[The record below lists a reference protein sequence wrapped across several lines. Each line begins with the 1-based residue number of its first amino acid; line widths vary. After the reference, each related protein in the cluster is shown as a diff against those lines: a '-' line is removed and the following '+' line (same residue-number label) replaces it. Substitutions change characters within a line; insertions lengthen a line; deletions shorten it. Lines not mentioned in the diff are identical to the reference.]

1 MKRSQNL
8 ILMLLL
14 MTLIACG
21 KSPET
26 ARKELGQM
34 NIDYTEESFKTYV
47 ERGDKV
53 VVDLF
58 LTAGMNPMPIL
69 TDFGSDMRE
78 EIVNLLLSRVA
89 DVNAKDENGW
99 TALMSVSMWG
109 NPTIVKLLI
118 KKGADV
124 NAKTKKGRTPL
135 IWAVNG
141 ITSAVR
147 GNSAN
152 SAIVKLL
159 LENGADVNAK
169 DDSGMMSLFY
179 AVKGKRNPDIV
190 KLLLENGADVNA
202 KERGRGTTVLMQAV
216 DEGHLETIKILLE
229 KGADMSIKDNEGH
242 SVFDYTHDPKVL
254 EMLNNTSQ
262 KKG

>member
-1 MKRSQNL
+1 MKLSQKL
-8 ILMLLL
+8 ILMVMLL
-14 MTLIACG
+14 MALIACG
-21 KSPET
+21 KSPEK

-69 TDFGSDMRE
+69 AYAESDMRE

-89 DVNAKDENGW
+89 DVNAKSDSGH
-99 TALMSVSMWG
+99 TALMGASALDH
-109 NPTIVKLLI
+109 PTIVKLLI

-135 IWAVNG
+135 L
-141 ITSAVR
+141 SAVY
-147 GNSAN
+147 GSSAV
-152 SAIVKLL
+152 VKLL
-159 LENGADVNAK
+159 LENGAEVNAK
-169 DDSGMMSLFY
+169 DVEGNTALMI
-179 AVKGKRNPDIV
+179 AVDRGNTEIV
-190 KLLLENGADVNA
+190 KMLLQSGADVNA
-202 KERGRGTTVLMQAV
+202 KIGGDIGIGRTVLMKAV
-216 DEGHLETIKILLE
+216 DKGHLEIIKILIE
-229 KGADMSIKDNEGH
+229 KGADMSVKDILGNTA
-242 SVFDYTHDPKVL
+242 FDYTDDPKIL